1 MSLNAIIV
9 DDEEYARQS
18 LYFLIGEYCPEVKV
32 TGIAKSVAEA
42 RKFLRAARI
51 DLVFL
56 DIAMPVED
64 GFNLLPDLKKNLIS
78 VIFTTAF
85 NQYAIKA
92 IRASALDYLL
102 KPIDIQ
108 ELQDSIKKAS
118 ELQCQN
124 SKVIDASDNEAL
136 FTSLEENL
144 NEFRKIRKINLPHAN
159 GFHVLNI
166 SEILYVLADSN
177 YSIFYLEKGG
187 KIVVSKHL
195 KEYENILEGD
205 DFCRIHK
212 STMIN
217 LRHLITYSNRNGL
230 TVRMSDGTVHSVSR
244 RRSSGFMETVK
255 EIFKK

>member
-18 LYFLIGEYCPEVKV
+18 LYFLIGEYCPDVRV
-32 TGIAKSVAEA
+32 TGIASSVSEA
-42 RKFLRAARI
+42 RKLLKAARI

-85 NQYAIKA
+85 NQYAIRA
-92 IRASALDYLL
+92 IKASALDYLL

-108 ELQDSIKKAS
+108 ELKDSIRKAS
-118 ELQCQN
+118 EFKYRLDD
-124 SKVIDASDNEAL
+124 SRISSDNDAL
-136 FTSLEENL
+136 FNSLEENL
-144 NEFRKIRKINLPHAN
+144 NEFRKIRKINLPHTN
-159 GFHVLNI
+159 GFHVLNTND
-166 SEILYVLADSN
+166 ILYILADSN
-177 YSIFYLEKGG
+177 YSVFYLEGGG
-187 KIVVSKHL
+187 KIIASKHL
-195 KEYENILEGD
+195 KEYENILDDG

-217 LRHLITYSNRNGL
+217 LRHLISYSNRNGL
-230 TVRMSDGTVHSVSR
+230 SVRMSDNTVHTVSR
-244 RRSSGFMETVK
+244 RRSSEFIETVK
-255 EIFKK
+255 GIFKK